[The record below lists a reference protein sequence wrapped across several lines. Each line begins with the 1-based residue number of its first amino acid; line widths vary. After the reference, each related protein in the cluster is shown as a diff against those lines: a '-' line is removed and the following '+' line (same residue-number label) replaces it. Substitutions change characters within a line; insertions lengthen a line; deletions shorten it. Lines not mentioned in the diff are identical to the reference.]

1 MRTASKLIPSTN
13 NPDFPTDTPLSQKLR
28 AKEEVPSGRRLI
40 IMLRGADAVGT
51 TSQARMRR
59 LLIVAFLLLYIT
71 TFCSAMTVNNKKLV
85 AVTGA
90 TGRLGRRAVV
100 DLSKLGVPT
109 RCLVRR
115 DIPADTKPD
124 LNGTSVEVAA
134 YLKSLPSVE
143 LVKGDVTNEES
154 IETLMKDCT
163 SVLSLHGP
171 VQGSPWKSLL
181 PPLLGGTREDDPTH
195 SRMINYVGLQYM
207 IQAAQQQNSK
217 CSRIVR
223 ITGKGEDPYGIF
235 SILINMLGTMAK
247 AWNYE
252 GEELLRQSGL
262 NYTIIRPGIM
272 GSVPMPGKVKA
283 LKDDG
288 QDLPVSKV
296 SYDQI
301 ADLAVECLDY
311 DNAAK
316 STLTAMNVPD
326 GEGELTYAPLLK
338 EVHPDQRDFPS
349 SLLAEHK
356 NAARLGAAV
365 LVAFAAVSAK
375 IVIGIASKIF
385 SLFR

>member
-1 MRTASKLIPSTN
+1 MSRSIAI
-13 NPDFPTDTPLSQKLR
+13 
-28 AKEEVPSGRRLI
+28 GI
-40 IMLRGADAVGT
+40 
-51 TSQARMRR
+51 
-59 LLIVAFLLLYIT
+59 LLLFSATI
-71 TFCSAMTVNNKKLV
+71 CSAMTVGNKKLV
-85 AVTGA
+85 AVTGG
-90 TGRLGRRAVV
+90 TGKLGRRAVV
-100 DLSKLGVPT
+100 DLSKQGVPT
-109 RCLVRR
+109 RCLIRR

-124 LNGTSVEVAA
+124 LNGSSVEVAA
-134 YLKSLPSVE
+134 YLKALPNVE
-143 LVKGDVTNEES
+143 LVKGDVTNQES
-154 IETLMKDCT
+154 IEELMDGCT

-171 VQGSPWKSLL
+171 VPGSPWKSLL
-181 PPLLGGTREDDPTH
+181 PPLLGGTKEDDPSH
-195 SRMINYVGLQYM
+195 SRMINYVGLQFM
-207 IQAAQQQNSK
+207 VQAAKKASSE

-223 ITGKGEDPYGIF
+223 ITGKGEDPYGFF
-235 SILINMLGTMAK
+235 SILINMLGNMAK

-272 GSVPMPGKVKA
+272 STEPCPGKVKA

-301 ADLAVECLDY
+301 ASLVVECLDY

-316 STLTAMNVPD
+316 STLTAMNVED
-326 GEGELTYAPLLK
+326 GQGEETYAPLLK
-338 EVHPDQRDFPS
+338 LVQPDRRNFPS

-375 IVIGIASKIF
+375 IALGIGAKVF
-385 SLFR
+385 SLLKGS

>member
-1 MRTASKLIPSTN
+1 MAM
-13 NPDFPTDTPLSQKLR
+13 
-28 AKEEVPSGRRLI
+28 G
-40 IMLRGADAVGT
+40 
-51 TSQARMRR
+51 R
-59 LLIVAFLLLYIT
+59 LLVLALLLLFVKTI
-71 TFCSAMTVNNKKLV
+71 SAMTVDTKKLV

-90 TGRLGRRAVV
+90 TGKLGRRAVV
-100 DLSKLGVPT
+100 NLSKQGVPT

-115 DIPADTKPD
+115 DIPPDTQPNI
-124 LNGTSVEVAA
+124 NGTSVQVAA
-134 YLKSLPSVE
+134 YLKSLPNVE
-143 LVKGDVTNEES
+143 LIKGDVTNQES
-154 IETLMKDCT
+154 IETLMEGCS

-171 VQGSPWKSLL
+171 VPGSPWKSLL
-181 PPLLGGTREDDPTH
+181 PPLLGGTREDDPSH
-195 SRMINYVGLQYM
+195 SKMINYVGLKFM
-207 IQAAQQQNSK
+207 IQAAQSAKSK

-272 GSVPMPGKVKA
+272 GTEPIPGKVRA

-301 ADLAVECLDY
+301 ADLATECLDY

-316 STLTAMNVPD
+316 STLTAMNVEEGQ
-326 GEGELTYAPLLK
+326 GEETYAPLLK
-338 EVHPDQRDFPS
+338 QVEPDRRNFPP

-365 LVAFAAVSAK
+365 LVGFAAVSVKLALVVAGK
-375 IVIGIASKIF
+375 VF

>member
-1 MRTASKLIPSTN
+1 
-13 NPDFPTDTPLSQKLR
+13 
-28 AKEEVPSGRRLI
+28 
-40 IMLRGADAVGT
+40 
-51 TSQARMRR
+51 
-59 LLIVAFLLLYIT
+59 
-71 TFCSAMTVNNKKLV
+71 MTVDTKKLV

-90 TGRLGRRAVV
+90 TGKLGRRAVV
-100 DLSKLGVPT
+100 NLSKQGVST
-109 RCLVRR
+109 RCLIRR
-115 DIPADTKPD
+115 DIPAETKPD
-124 LNGTSVEVAA
+124 LNGASVEVAA
-134 YLKSLPSVE
+134 YLKSLPNVE
-143 LVKGDVTNEES
+143 LVKGDVTNQES
-154 IETLMKDCT
+154 IETLMNGCT

-171 VQGSPWKSLL
+171 VPGSPWKSLL
-181 PPLLGGTREDDPTH
+181 PPLLGGTKEDDPSH

-207 IQAAQQQNSK
+207 IQAAKQASSK

-223 ITGKGEDPYGIF
+223 ITGKGEDPYGFF
-235 SILINMLGTMAK
+235 SILINMLGNMAK

-272 GSVPMPGKVKA
+272 STEPMPGKVKA

-316 STLTAMNVPD
+316 STLTAMNVED
-326 GEGELTYAPLLK
+326 GKGEETYAPLLK
-338 EVHPDQRDFPS
+338 QVQPDRRMFPS

-356 NAARLGAAV
+356 NGARLGAAV
-365 LVAFAAVSAK
+365 LVAFAAVSFK
-375 IVIGIASKIF
+375 IVLGIGASII
-385 SLFR
+385 SLFQ

>member
-1 MRTASKLIPSTN
+1 MI
-13 NPDFPTDTPLSQKLR
+13 
-28 AKEEVPSGRRLI
+28 RRF
-40 IMLRGADAVGT
+40 
-51 TSQARMRR
+51 
-59 LLIVAFLLLYIT
+59 IVAFLFLTSFPIS
-71 TFCSAMTVNNKKLV
+71 SAMTVNNNKKLV
-85 AVTGA
+85 AITGA

-100 DLSKLGVPT
+100 QLSKNGIPT

-115 DIPADTKPD
+115 DIPDDTKPD
-124 LNGTSVEVAA
+124 LNGTSVQVAA
-134 YLKSLPSVE
+134 YLKSLPNVE
-143 LVKGDVTNEES
+143 LIKGDVTNQES
-154 IETLMKDCT
+154 IDTLMKGCS

-171 VQGSPWKSLL
+171 VAGSPWKSLL
-181 PPLLGGTREDDPTH
+181 PSFLGGTKEDDVSH
-195 SRMINYVGLQYM
+195 SKMINYVSLQYM
-207 IQAAQQQNSK
+207 IQAAKQASSCN
-217 CSRIVR
+217 RIVR

-272 GSVPMPGKVKA
+272 SPDDCPGKVKA

-301 ADLAVECLDY
+301 SDLAVECLDY

-316 STLTAMNVPD
+316 STLTAMNVED
-326 GEGELTYAPLLK
+326 GEGEETYAPLLK
-338 EVHPDQRDFPS
+338 MVQPDRRDFPP

-365 LVAFAAVSAK
+365 LVAFAAVSLK
-375 IVIGIASKIF
+375 LVTGLVGKVF
-385 SLFR
+385 SFVR

>member
-1 MRTASKLIPSTN
+1 MVR
-13 NPDFPTDTPLSQKLR
+13 PL
-28 AKEEVPSGRRLI
+28 
-40 IMLRGADAVGT
+40 
-51 TSQARMRR
+51 
-59 LLIVAFLLLYIT
+59 FLLVVTLFASLV
-71 TFCSAMTVNNKKLV
+71 TFCFAMTVNNNKKLV
-85 AVTGA
+85 AITGG

-100 DLSKLGVPT
+100 NLSKQGVAT

-115 DIPADTKPD
+115 DIPSDTKPD
-124 LNGTSVEVAA
+124 LNGTSVQVAA
-134 YLKSLPSVE
+134 YLKSLPNVE
-143 LVKGDVTNEES
+143 ILKGDVTNQES
-154 IETLMKDCT
+154 INTLMKGCT

-181 PPLLGGTREDDPTH
+181 PPLLGGTKEDDPAH
-195 SRMINYVGLQYM
+195 SKMINYVGLQYM
-207 IQAAQQQNSK
+207 IAAAKQSTSQ

-272 GSVPMPGKVKA
+272 GPDPCPGKVKA

-316 STLTAMNVPD
+316 STLTAMNVED
-326 GEGELTYAPLLK
+326 GEGEETYAPLLK
-338 EVHPDQRDFPS
+338 VVQPDRRNFPP

-356 NAARLGAAV
+356 NAARLGAAA
-365 LVAFAAVSAK
+365 LVAFAAVSLRLAVG
-375 IVIGIASKIF
+375 IVGKVISF
-385 SLFR
+385 FR